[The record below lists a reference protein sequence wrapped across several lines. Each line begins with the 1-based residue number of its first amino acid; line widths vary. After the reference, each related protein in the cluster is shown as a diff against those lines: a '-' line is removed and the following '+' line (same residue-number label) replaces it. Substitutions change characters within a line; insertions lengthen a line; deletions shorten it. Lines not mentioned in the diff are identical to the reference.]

1 MSMKSHEIVLRRVS
15 ENRIAIVN
23 CESYLQTQEL
33 VMKAISKAVTHWVK
47 TTDEGKEKWENSS
60 HDLNIA
66 DLSSM
71 TPDYFWSSLAKPLA
85 KQGIYNL
92 EIKLYGD
99 DDYPESYNYDTVL
112 VNEADLEKVEK

>member
-47 TTDEGKEKWENSS
+47 TTDEGKEEWENSS

-66 DLSSM
+66 DLSNLIS
-71 TPDYFWSSLAKPLA
+71 DYLNSSLA

-92 EIKLYGD
+92 EIELYGD
-99 DDYPESYNYDTVL
+99 DDYPESFNYDTIL
-112 VNEADLEKVEK
+112 VSEADLEEVKK